1 MPSQCLNKDVRN
13 DVDFLHADKHQN
25 FLQFDFNTL
34 DIKVSYK
41 VRLSLLAG
49 MTKHSQSTQSSKS
62 AISLQYLQNKFWDG
76 AHFLHTDKQSF

>member
-13 DVDFLHADKHQN
+13 DVDFLNADKHQN

-49 MTKHSQSTQSSKS
+49 MTKHSQSTQSNKS

-76 AHFLHTDKQSF
+76 AHFSHTDKQNF